1 MEEID
6 RANASPLPT
15 LGTGPSQL
23 ADTASAPNDWGCS
36 GDGNDLILHFP
47 AGLFPEQL
55 ANGAL
60 VGARGE
66 DLHGPPPCG
75 IDALNSSP
83 VDHRVN
89 ACAASP
95 KLRAASPPLSDV
107 LRARPRRAHRQ
118 RPGVIAASRRRS
130 PGRVSAP
137 WLGQRP
143 CMRSRGVP
151 SMPSSPPW
159 RPTIPTSPRRN
170 PSTSRSAP
178 RATAPKSSPTTG
190 WRSGSNWKPSPASA
204 SPRSKRSSRS
214 G

>member
-23 ADTASAPNDWGCS
+23 ADTAGAPNDWGCS

-75 IDALNSSP
+75 IAALNSSP

-89 ACAASP
+89 ACAAAP

-143 CMRSRGVP
+143 CMRVIRRGNLTPRIKASQRVRAPIDVEPSRRITP
-151 SMPSSPPW
+151 FE
-159 RPTIPTSPRRN
+159 N
-170 PSTSRSAP
+170 PSNVCRRP
-178 RATAPKSSPTTG
+178 ELP
-190 WRSGSNWKPSPASA
+190 
-204 SPRSKRSSRS
+204 
-214 G
+214 

>member
-23 ADTASAPNDWGCS
+23 ADTAGAPNDWGCS

-75 IDALNSSP
+75 IAALNSSP

-89 ACAASP
+89 ACAAAP
-95 KLRAASPPLSDV
+95 KLRAASPP
-107 LRARPRRAHRQ
+107 PERRASRPAPAGTSTAARRDRRLPAAQPWPRQ
-118 RPGVIAASRRRS
+118 CTVAWAAT
-130 PGRVSAP
+130 VHACYSARKFDP
-137 WLGQRP
+137 QNQG
-143 CMRSRGVP
+143 
-151 SMPSSPPW
+151 
-159 RPTIPTSPRRN
+159 I
-170 PSTSRSAP
+170 STS
-178 RATAPKSSPTTG
+178 
-190 WRSGSNWKPSPASA
+190 
-204 SPRSKRSSRS
+204 
-214 G
+214 